1 VKRQLVRFGSDPALS
16 RLLSVLILLV
26 LPTMAFAQDVARMGF
41 NVRIARDLNR
51 SDVQAAL
58 GLWADELSKAYG
70 VPTETEFYD
79 DMASMRRDFDQG
91 KINFVIAASMD
102 FARHFK
108 LNELAE
114 GFRGELINDHTLLL
128 LAHKEARI
136 ADVRALAGK
145 RIALLAGDE
154 LSDVYLETVCLRHYQ
169 RPCKH
174 VFSSIE
180 AVANSNQLMMKLF
193 FRKVDL
199 VLSKLNGY
207 ETARELNPQIGLTT
221 QEITRFPLKSSYYGL
236 YSRKVS
242 PEFRQRSLRQVPT
255 MHKAVRG
262 RQVLEVFKVDR
273 LVLVSEQ
280 ELQPVYDLLDDYEAL
295 RASGGKTG
303 SRR

>member
-1 VKRQLVRFGSDPALS
+1 VSCLLARLRPKLALRQLLGI
-16 RLLSVLILLV
+16 LILLT
-26 LPTMAFAQDVARMGF
+26 LPSLAFTQDVARMGF
-41 NVRIARDLNR
+41 NVKIARDLNR

-70 VPTETEFYD
+70 VPTETEFYED
-79 DMASMRRDFDQG
+79 TASMRRDFDQG

-102 FARHFK
+102 FARYFK
-108 LNELAE
+108 LNELAD
-114 GFRGELINDHTLLL
+114 GFRGEVINDHTLLL

-169 RPCKH
+169 RPCKQ
-174 VFSSIE
+174 VFSGIDM
-180 AVANSNQLMMKLF
+180 VANSNQLMMKLF

-199 VLSKLNGY
+199 VLSKLNGF

-242 PEFRQRSLRQVPT
+242 PEFRQRSLRQVPG

-280 ELQPVYDLLDDYEAL
+280 ELQPVYDLLADYEAL
-295 RASGGKTG
+295 RASGGKSG